1 VRRRKNTS
9 NNWIR
14 ERSQGI
20 IPGVGPLRLSLRMP
34 SKYFV
39 RLTEKKQAISI
50 PEYAIKIVY
59 FQFAGKKPS
68 LYLKNLFEE

>member
-1 VRRRKNTS
+1 MS

-20 IPGVGPLRLSLRMP
+20 IPGAGPLRLSLRMP
-34 SKYFV
+34 NKYLV
-39 RLTEKKQAISI
+39 RLTAKKQAINI
-50 PEYAIKIVY
+50 PEYAIQTVY

-68 LYLKNLFEE
+68 QYIKNLFEE